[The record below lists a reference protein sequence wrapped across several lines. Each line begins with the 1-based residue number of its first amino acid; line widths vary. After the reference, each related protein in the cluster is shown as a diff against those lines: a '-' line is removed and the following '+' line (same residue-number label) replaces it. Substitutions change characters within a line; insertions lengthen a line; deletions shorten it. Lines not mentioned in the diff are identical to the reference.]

1 MQPEHQRPTQV
12 ELIAAGDTEFC
23 VEVVDAGGPRPVG
36 LDDTLTFDGVRD
48 AVHAIAGQLAEVWQ
62 QVRPAE
68 ACVEFGLSATVR
80 SGKLTGLLLADAGGT
95 ASLKI
100 TLTWRD
106 NPKAAGAS

>member
-1 MQPEHQRPTQV
+1 MESEHQPRTEV
-12 ELIAAGDTEFC
+12 ELVTAGDTEFY
-23 VEVVDAGGPRPVG
+23 VEVVDPGGPRPVG
-36 LDDTLTFDGVRD
+36 LDDALTFDGVRD

-68 ACVEFGLSATVR
+68 ATVEFGLSATAR
-80 SGKLTGLLLADAGGT
+80 SGKLTGLLLADAGGS

-106 NPKAAGAS
+106 TPKAADAS